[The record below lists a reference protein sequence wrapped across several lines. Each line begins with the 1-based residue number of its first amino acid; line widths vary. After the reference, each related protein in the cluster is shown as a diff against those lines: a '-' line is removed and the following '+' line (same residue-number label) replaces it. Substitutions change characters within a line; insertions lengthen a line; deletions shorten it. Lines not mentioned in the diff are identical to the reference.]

1 MKKYN
6 TDIILKDRRNEFI
19 DNNLSLCENNCNYKG
34 YDNNTKKVLCECFI
48 KIKFP
53 LISEIVINRD
63 RLLNNFKDIKNIINI
78 NIMKCYYT
86 LFTKIGLIKNIGNY
100 IMSILIIF
108 TIILAILFKL
118 KGYNQIILLVN
129 EIIKKINKCS
139 NQNLENI
146 NINNIEKNNDI
157 CNIYEEEND
166 KKIIKIKNNNKKE
179 LCLIIY

>member
-1 MKKYN
+1 MEIYEKGLLIPIIEYEVYNIKTKEKLDLSVCNYINIDINIPVIIDENNLFKYNSSSDYYNDICYSYTTKNN

-53 LISEIVINRD
+53 LISEIVINKD

-86 LFTKIGLIKNIGNY
+86 LFTK
-100 IMSILIIF
+100 
-108 TIILAILFKL
+108 KL
-118 KGYNQIILLVN
+118 
-129 EIIKKINKCS
+129 
-139 NQNLENI
+139 
-146 NINNIEKNNDI
+146 D
-157 CNIYEEEND
+157 
-166 KKIIKIKNNNKKE
+166 
-179 LCLIIY
+179 